1 MARRRHPGGRDTV
14 RRMAEPE
21 VVPPLVG
28 TTGRGS
34 RHVILLAVAAV
45 PALVV
50 FATIVELLLGLQVGP
65 IAFFAAFEQ
74 WFFLGLLVLVPVAL
88 LRDARALRITL
99 VIALVAGIVR
109 FGGEWVSLAPAA
121 AAGPSLHVMAW
132 NIQYDGGT
140 PELDASILA
149 STDADL
155 VAVEELTVAKARV
168 IGRDPAVL
176 ARFPYVALFPHD
188 QFDGVGLLS
197 DRPIAAVSEFQ
208 SPLGL
213 EAVVD
218 TTAGPVTVI
227 VAHPAHSPIDS
238 PDPFTLIAGYDVTA
252 RDADLAALRSRI
264 EAAIGRGER
273 VMLLGDM
280 NTTPTEPGF
289 AALTRGLHDAHAEVG
304 KGPGWTWRPQ
314 ALVPF
319 GLGIIRIDVVVTSP
333 DVVPV
338 ESHEVCL
345 AASDHCQLWATLAL
359 T

>member
-1 MARRRHPGGRDTV
+1 
-14 RRMAEPE
+14 MAEPE
-21 VVPPLVG
+21 VVPPLEG
-28 TTGRGS
+28 TTGPS
-34 RHVILLAVAAV
+34 RRHIVLLVVAPI

-50 FATIVELLLGLQVGP
+50 LATVVELVLRIQTGP
-65 IAFFAAFEQ
+65 LAFFGAFEQ
-74 WFFLGLLVLVPVAL
+74 WFFLGLVVLVPVAV
-88 LRDARALRITL
+88 LRDARVLRAALA
-99 VIALVAGIVR
+99 IALVAGVVR
-109 FGGEWVSLAPAA
+109 FGGEWLSLSPAA
-121 AAGPSLHVMAW
+121 AAGPTLHVMAW
-132 NIQYDGGT
+132 NVQYDGGA
-140 PELDASILA
+140 PELDAAILA
-149 STDADL
+149 ATDVDL

-168 IGRDPAVL
+168 IGSDPAVL

-197 DRPIAAVSEFQ
+197 DRPITAVSEFQ

-213 EAVVD
+213 EAIID

-238 PDPFTLIAGYDVTA
+238 PDPVTLIAGYDVTA

-264 EAAIGRGER
+264 DAAIARGER

-289 AALTRGLHDAHAEVG
+289 ATLTAGLHDAHAEVG
-304 KGPGWTWRPQ
+304 VGPGWTWRPQ

-319 GLGIIRIDVVVTSP
+319 GFGIIRIDVVVTSP
-333 DVVPV
+333 DLVPV

-345 AASDHCQLWATLAL
+345 TASDHCQLWATIAVMS
-359 T
+359 